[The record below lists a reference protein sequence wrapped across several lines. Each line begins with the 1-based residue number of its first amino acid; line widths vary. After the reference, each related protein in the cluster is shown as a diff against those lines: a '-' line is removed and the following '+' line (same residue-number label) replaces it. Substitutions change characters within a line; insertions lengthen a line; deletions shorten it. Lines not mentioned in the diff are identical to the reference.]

1 MICVDDKVRFDPF
14 REITGFASDLNRG
27 NFVTGTVVAVHY
39 GHKWFSV
46 EYGYPAMRTSFKFA
60 DIGSVVKVVGSI

>member
-1 MICVDDKVRFDPF
+1 MIVIDDKVRFDPF
-14 REITGFASDLNRG
+14 REMTGFSSESNRG

-46 EYGYPAMRTSFKFA
+46 EYGCPAMRTSFKFA
-60 DIGSVVKVVGSI
+60 DIGSVVKVCGR